1 MAEERPTLEPIQ
13 REWYSV
19 TEVALRLGISER
31 RVWKMLKAKELTAHR
46 MRQKLVRIARA
57 QGYVTIDDVR
67 RPANVP
73 AGQTNGQNW
82 IGSVFKDK
90 RFLWTGRMK
99 KSEIPSNHG
108 RMIRVWSLRG
118 Q

>member
-1 MAEERPTLEPIQ
+1 MIQ
-13 REWYSV
+13 PQLRFDLDQGE
-19 TEVALRLGISER
+19 ALRDEGMAMAALTQSELLAEAR
-31 RVWKMLKAKELTAHR
+31 DEA
-46 MRQKLVRIARA
+46 VRIARA

-67 RPANVP
+67 RAAHVP
-73 AGQTNGQNW
+73 PGTTNGQNW

-90 RFLWTGRMK
+90 RFVWTGRMK